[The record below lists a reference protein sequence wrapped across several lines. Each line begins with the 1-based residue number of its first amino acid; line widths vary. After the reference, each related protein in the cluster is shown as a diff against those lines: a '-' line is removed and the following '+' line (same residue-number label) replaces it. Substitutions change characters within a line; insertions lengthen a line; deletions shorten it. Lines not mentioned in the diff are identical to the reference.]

1 MRERKSRLV
10 PIPVRTLKSR
20 AQILRAEP
28 TPAEQA
34 MWEILRDRRLEG
46 IKFRRQKPISI
57 FVADFYCPELKLVV
71 ELDGDVH
78 ADPRQAAH
86 DENRDFYLRSV
97 GCTILRFPN
106 HDLFENRE
114 AVLTKILDTVRQ
126 LREPRPQ

>member
-20 AQILRAEP
+20 AQILRADP

-46 IKFRRQKPISI
+46 IKFRRQKALSI
-57 FVADFYCPELKLVV
+57 FVADFYCAELKLVV

-86 DENRDFYLRSV
+86 DGNRDSYLRSV

-106 HDLFENRE
+106 RDLFENRE
-114 AVLTKILDTVRQ
+114 AVLTSILDTVRH
-126 LREPRPQ
+126 LRERRD